1 MIGTLIKPRL
11 RSRILFVPRA
21 LTELDEQN
29 RICGSLNSPLS
40 EAGIEQVKE
49 WTKSLEGVAF
59 DSILVAAGEA
69 DKQTAEIILGKRR
82 AKIRVESSWQNLDHG
97 LWQGKCIESLKETC
111 NKYYRQWQENPETVA
126 PPNGETTNDVL
137 ARVKVAFSKHLK
149 KRAGEVFVIVAPQP
163 LLGVLRQLA
172 EEADAVVD
180 CCDWSRKAG

>member
-1 MIGTLIKPRL
+1 MIGTLIKPRV

-29 RICGSLNSPLS
+29 RICGSLDSPLS
-40 EAGIEQVKE
+40 EAGIAQVKD
-49 WTKSLEGVAF
+49 WAKSLEGVEF

-69 DKQTAEIILGKRR
+69 DKQTAQIILGKRR

-97 LWQGKCIESLKETC
+97 LWQGKCIDSLKETC

-126 PPNGETTNDVL
+126 PPNGETTTDVL
-137 ARVKVAFSKHLK
+137 ARVKPAFAKHLK

-163 LLGVLRQLA
+163 LLDVLRHLA
-172 EEADAVVD
+172 EEAEVVVD
-180 CCDWSRKAG
+180 CCSW